1 MSLENRVA
9 VITGATGGLGRVV
22 ARRLAQAGA
31 RLALFSINQN
41 HLDNLAAEL
50 NLPVERYLTSAL
62 DFRHRQAA
70 RKAQEFTLE
79 KFKRADI
86 LINLIGGWT
95 GGKTAV
101 DFEPEQFD
109 EMLQQHFW
117 TTLHLAQ
124 AFVPGFIEQNWGR
137 LMAVTSPNAALP
149 PAKRAPYAI
158 GKAAQETL
166 ILALAQEL
174 KGSGVTANILRVS
187 TIDVDHERLS
197 QPSAANA
204 SWTLPEEIA
213 EAVLFLCS
221 DEAGMING
229 ARIPLYGS
237 P

>member
-41 HLDNLAAEL
+41 HLDNLALAL
-50 NLPVERYLTSAL
+50 NLPLERYLTSAL
-62 DFRHRQAA
+62 DFRHPQAA
-70 RKAQEFTLE
+70 RKAQELTLD

-86 LINLIGGWT
+86 LINVIGGWT
-95 GGKTAV
+95 GGKMV
-101 DFEPEQFD
+101 IDFEPAQFD

-124 AFVPGFIEQNWGR
+124 AFIPGFMEQKWGR
-137 LMAVTSPNAALP
+137 LMVVTSPNAALP
-149 PAKRAPYAI
+149 PAKRAPYAVA
-158 GKAAQETL
+158 KAAQETL
-166 ILALAQEL
+166 VLAMAQEL
-174 KGSGVTANILRVS
+174 KASGVTANILRVS
-187 TIDVDHERLS
+187 TIDMDHARLS
-197 QPSAANA
+197 QPTDANA

-213 EAVLFLCS
+213 EAILYLCS
-221 DEAGMING
+221 DEAGMVNG